1 MPGKLKLIFLTLYIG
16 SPLRCAVSSANAA
29 TSSLP
34 KSLSSPKSST
44 ANIPED
50 KEDLCLVGDLATAQ
64 VGKVKR
70 FSIDAPEGRRNS
82 DCNVIISG

>member
-1 MPGKLKLIFLTLYIG
+1 M
-16 SPLRCAVSSANAA
+16 RCAVSSANAA

-34 KSLSSPKSST
+34 KSLSSPKSSIT

-50 KEDLCLVGDLATAQ
+50 KEELCLVGDLATAQ